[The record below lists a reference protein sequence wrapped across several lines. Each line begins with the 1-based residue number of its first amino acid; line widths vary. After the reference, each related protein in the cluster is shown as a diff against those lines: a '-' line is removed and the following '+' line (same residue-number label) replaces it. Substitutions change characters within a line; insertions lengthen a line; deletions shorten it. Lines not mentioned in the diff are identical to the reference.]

1 MNKQSVISLLR
12 KAKQPLSQ
20 SCGVKQL
27 GLFGSTVRESNTES
41 SDVDI
46 LIDFE
51 DDKETYSNFLLA
63 CEILEKLFDRLKVDI
78 VTLKGLSPFI
88 GQQILKEEN
97 HGADTCITWGLS
109 WGACALSA
117 SRRPVWSEGFVG

>member
-27 GLFGSTVRESNTES
+27 AFGSTVRESNTES

-51 DDKETYSNFLLA
+51 DDKETYSNFLWLV
-63 CEILEKLFDRLKVDI
+63 RY
-78 VTLKGLSPFI
+78 
-88 GQQILKEEN
+88 
-97 HGADTCITWGLS
+97 
-109 WGACALSA
+109 
-117 SRRPVWSEGFVG
+117 

>member
-27 GLFGSTVRESNTES
+27 
-41 SDVDI
+41 
-46 LIDFE
+46 
-51 DDKETYSNFLLA
+51 DKETYSNFLLA

-88 GQQILKEEN
+88 GQQILKEVEY
-97 HGADTCITWGLS
+97 
-109 WGACALSA
+109 
-117 SRRPVWSEGFVG
+117 V

>member
-78 VTLKGLSPFI
+78 VPLKGLSPFI
-88 GQQILKEEN
+88 GQQILKEVEY
-97 HGADTCITWGLS
+97 
-109 WGACALSA
+109 
-117 SRRPVWSEGFVG
+117 V

>member
-51 DDKETYSNFLLA
+51 DDQRE
-63 CEILEKLFDRLKVDI
+63 LFQFPF
-78 VTLKGLSPFI
+78 GL
-88 GQQILKEEN
+88 
-97 HGADTCITWGLS
+97 
-109 WGACALSA
+109 
-117 SRRPVWSEGFVG
+117 

>member
-51 DDKETYSNFLLA
+51 DDKETYSNFLLP
-63 CEILEKLFDRLKVDI
+63 CEILEKPFDRLKVAT
-78 VTLKGLSPFI
+78 VTLKALSPVI
-88 GQQILKEEN
+88 GQQTSKEVEYVYDPN
-97 HGADTCITWGLS
+97 RLYA
-109 WGACALSA
+109 A
-117 SRRPVWSEGFVG
+117 S

>member
-63 CEILEKLFDRLKVDI
+63 CEILEKLDASEWKRPRSALFQRSDHLKCR
-78 VTLKGLSPFI
+78 KSAGLSCRNCLHPTP
-88 GQQILKEEN
+88 QRAQTARVSLSRVLK
-97 HGADTCITWGLS
+97 
-109 WGACALSA
+109 
-117 SRRPVWSEGFVG
+117 

>member
-51 DDKETYSNFLLA
+51 DDKETYSNFLLKK
-63 CEILEKLFDRLKVDI
+63 CSGNPNRTLRLISLLV
-78 VTLKGLSPFI
+78 
-88 GQQILKEEN
+88 
-97 HGADTCITWGLS
+97 
-109 WGACALSA
+109 
-117 SRRPVWSEGFVG
+117 

>member
-41 SDVDI
+41 CDVDI

-51 DDKETYSNFLLA
+51 DDQRD
-63 CEILEKLFDRLKVDI
+63 LFQFPF
-78 VTLKGLSPFI
+78 GL
-88 GQQILKEEN
+88 
-97 HGADTCITWGLS
+97 
-109 WGACALSA
+109 
-117 SRRPVWSEGFVG
+117 

>member
-51 DDKETYSNFLLA
+51 DDKETY
-63 CEILEKLFDRLKVDI
+63 
-78 VTLKGLSPFI
+78 
-88 GQQILKEEN
+88 
-97 HGADTCITWGLS
+97 
-109 WGACALSA
+109 
-117 SRRPVWSEGFVG
+117 

>member
-51 DDKETYSNFLLA
+51 DDQRD
-63 CEILEKLFDRLKVDI
+63 LFQFPFGLRDI
-78 VTLKGLSPFI
+78 REAF
-88 GQQILKEEN
+88 
-97 HGADTCITWGLS
+97 
-109 WGACALSA
+109 
-117 SRRPVWSEGFVG
+117 

>member
-63 CEILEKLFDRLKVDI
+63 CEILEKLFDI

-88 GQQILKEEN
+88 GQQILKEVEY
-97 HGADTCITWGLS
+97 
-109 WGACALSA
+109 
-117 SRRPVWSEGFVG
+117 V

>member
-1 MNKQSVISLLR
+1 M
-12 KAKQPLSQ
+12 
-20 SCGVKQL
+20 
-27 GLFGSTVRESNTES
+27 
-41 SDVDI
+41 DI

-88 GQQILKEEN
+88 GQQILKEVEY
-97 HGADTCITWGLS
+97 
-109 WGACALSA
+109 
-117 SRRPVWSEGFVG
+117 V

>member
-51 DDKETYSNFLLA
+51 
-63 CEILEKLFDRLKVDI
+63 ILEKLFDRLKVDI

-88 GQQILKEEN
+88 GQQILKEVEY
-97 HGADTCITWGLS
+97 
-109 WGACALSA
+109 
-117 SRRPVWSEGFVG
+117 V

>member
-12 KAKQPLSQ
+12 KAKQDTFVYSSMSQ

-88 GQQILKEEN
+88 SQQILKEVEY
-97 HGADTCITWGLS
+97 
-109 WGACALSA
+109 
-117 SRRPVWSEGFVG
+117 V

>member
-27 GLFGSTVRESNTES
+27 GLLGSTVRESNTES

-63 CEILEKLFDRLKVDI
+63 
-78 VTLKGLSPFI
+78 
-88 GQQILKEEN
+88 
-97 HGADTCITWGLS
+97 A
-109 WGACALSA
+109 A
-117 SRRPVWSEGFVG
+117 

>member
-41 SDVDI
+41 SDI

-88 GQQILKEEN
+88 GQQILKEVEY
-97 HGADTCITWGLS
+97 
-109 WGACALSA
+109 
-117 SRRPVWSEGFVG
+117 V

>member
-51 DDKETYSNFLLA
+51 E
-63 CEILEKLFDRLKVDI
+63 LFDRLKVDI

-88 GQQILKEEN
+88 GQQILKEVEY
-97 HGADTCITWGLS
+97 
-109 WGACALSA
+109 
-117 SRRPVWSEGFVG
+117 V

>member
-51 DDKETYSNFLLA
+51 DDK
-63 CEILEKLFDRLKVDI
+63 
-78 VTLKGLSPFI
+78 
-88 GQQILKEEN
+88 
-97 HGADTCITWGLS
+97 
-109 WGACALSA
+109 
-117 SRRPVWSEGFVG
+117 

>member
-20 SCGVKQL
+20 SCGVKAVGAFL
-27 GLFGSTVRESNTES
+27 ALLFVESNTES

-51 DDKETYSNFLLA
+51 DDKETYSNFLFWLV
-63 CEILEKLFDRLKVDI
+63 RY
-78 VTLKGLSPFI
+78 
-88 GQQILKEEN
+88 
-97 HGADTCITWGLS
+97 
-109 WGACALSA
+109 
-117 SRRPVWSEGFVG
+117 

>member
-51 DDKETYSNFLLA
+51 TYSNFLLA

-88 GQQILKEEN
+88 GQQILKEVEY
-97 HGADTCITWGLS
+97 
-109 WGACALSA
+109 
-117 SRRPVWSEGFVG
+117 V

>member
-51 DDKETYSNFLLA
+51 DDKETYSNVLLA

-88 GQQILKEEN
+88 GQQILKEVEY
-97 HGADTCITWGLS
+97 
-109 WGACALSA
+109 
-117 SRRPVWSEGFVG
+117 V

>member
-46 LIDFE
+46 LID
-51 DDKETYSNFLLA
+51 KETYSNFLLA

-88 GQQILKEEN
+88 GQQILKEVEY
-97 HGADTCITWGLS
+97 
-109 WGACALSA
+109 
-117 SRRPVWSEGFVG
+117 V

>member
-1 MNKQSVISLLR
+1 MRRYEKYCLSLHYTLISNCVMNKQSVISLLR

-78 VTLKGLSPFI
+78 VTLKGLIPFI
-88 GQQILKEEN
+88 GQQILKEVEY
-97 HGADTCITWGLS
+97 
-109 WGACALSA
+109 
-117 SRRPVWSEGFVG
+117 V

>member
-27 GLFGSTVRESNTES
+27 GLFGSTVRD

-88 GQQILKEEN
+88 GQQILKEVEY
-97 HGADTCITWGLS
+97 
-109 WGACALSA
+109 
-117 SRRPVWSEGFVG
+117 V